1 MTIDECRDRIA
12 ALLGWKIEEN
22 GWYVNKHGCPSRIH
36 PVPTTI
42 DGIAKLWPEGWVW
55 NVDYTPDVPARAA
68 RVCCYAFRAP
78 DGEPRVGSVAPT
90 EYEARLRLLLAVL
103 EQQNNPMTTGDA
115 GKEKR

>member
-1 MTIDECRDRIA
+1 VTIDECRDRIA
-12 ALLGWKIEEN
+12 VLLGWRRGE
-22 GWYVNKHGCPSRIH
+22 HGLERDSGMGVTTVALSH

-42 DGIAKLWPEGWVW
+42 DGLAMLWPKGWVW

-78 DGEPRVGSVAPT
+78 DGDPRVGSVAAT

-103 EQQNNPMTTGDA
+103 E
-115 GKEKR
+115 KEKADA